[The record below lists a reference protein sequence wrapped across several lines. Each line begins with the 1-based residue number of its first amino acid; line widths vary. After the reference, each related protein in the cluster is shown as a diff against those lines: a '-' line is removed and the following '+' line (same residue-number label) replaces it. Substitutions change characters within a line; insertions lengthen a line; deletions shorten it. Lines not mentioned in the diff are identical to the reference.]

1 MVVVASSISHLV
13 VAIPVSHMVVATIP
27 VSHMVVATIPVSHM
41 GVATTS
47 INHMVVAIR
56 QTVVVVKMLVCRL
69 VVAGATAVV
78 HGALMVTRT
87 LELATSMVVE
97 QSTSMVVEQ
106 SISMV
111 VDQVVTVVTAM
122 QDVVVVAEELEGLLC
137 AFAVV
142 RMATSQLGAQMLP
155 PKLQSLKRMTG
166 MW

>member
-1 MVVVASSISHLV
+1 MVVEFRQAAV
-13 VAIPVSHMVVATIP
+13 VDKVVK
-27 VSHMVVATIPVSHM
+27 VVVTGTA
-41 GVATTS
+41 
-47 INHMVVAIR
+47 
-56 QTVVVVKMLVCRL
+56 VVVVVNGTTLMVPKFPV
-69 VVAGATAVV
+69 
-78 HGALMVTRT
+78 MVTRT
-87 LELATSMVVE
+87 LELATSMAITTVVE
-97 QSTSMVVEQ
+97 H

-142 RMATSQLGAQMLP
+142 RMATSQLGAQMPP